1 MHARED
7 AMTRN
12 PDTPPRPDPEENTD
26 PTVTAPARTDGRTD
40 GLEQKTPIKIFRAGQ
55 NAGGDTRSTAASTR
69 T

>member
-1 MHARED
+1 
-7 AMTRN
+7 MTRN

-26 PTVTAPARTDGRTD
+26 PTVTAPARADGRTD
-40 GLEQKTPIKIFRAGQ
+40 GLEQKKPIKISRAGQ